1 MAFRSK
7 KKSVLLFI
15 CALVFSAACF
25 SQIRMDK
32 IHLLNHKI
40 SMLVPTGFSQ
50 MSGDMLSLKWYN
62 NPTKPSGV
70 LAADNGKWDLEYRYT
85 NTAIDDNGI
94 PGFTDSLME
103 ELKANKTTID
113 ILDDGII
120 LQDGK
125 NIGYISSLSKEK
137 SHKRFNYYFYISLDN
152 RLLLFHF
159 SCSSGDRHVWESKA
173 IESASS
179 IRITQD

>member
-1 MAFRSK
+1 
-7 KKSVLLFI
+7 
-15 CALVFSAACF
+15 
-25 SQIRMDK
+25 
-32 IHLLNHKI
+32 
-40 SMLVPTGFSQ
+40 
-50 MSGDMLSLKWYN
+50 MSGDMLALKWPD
-62 NPTKPSGV
+62 NPDKPSGV
-70 LAADNGKWDLEYRYT
+70 LAAENGKWTLEYRYS

-94 PGFTDSLME
+94 PGFTDSLMAE
-103 ELKANKTTID
+103 VNADNATIN
-113 ILDDGII
+113 ILDDGIL

-173 IESASS
+173 SEMASS